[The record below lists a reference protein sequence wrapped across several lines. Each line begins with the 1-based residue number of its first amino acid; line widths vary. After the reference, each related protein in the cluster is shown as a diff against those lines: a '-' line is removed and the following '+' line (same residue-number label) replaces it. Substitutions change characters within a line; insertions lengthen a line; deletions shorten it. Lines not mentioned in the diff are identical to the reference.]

1 MKMMKK
7 KPFGGLIL
15 PLSQQSSFILK
26 MKKPFWCCLSFE
38 LCHRKASVP
47 TSMSAWRQKRPV
59 GSNGSVSAQLWV
71 PSWRRRQRRP
81 RSKEASS
88 LLSWIWMHKPST
100 TLKAVHCGSASRWL
114 LSLWRAAARGAPG
127 GLRRPLDCTERSR
140 ARTEDRREREP
151 ALPLNPAA
159 AFVRS
164 WREASAR
171 SWPFGRLPPRH
182 VRPFLP
188 KNSNVNGRRSP
199 SWREHR
205 RQLFNHKRRLSE
217 FTGVKS
223 SCLNVQQVPAHNSP
237 AADAKTKPLVCHRTV
252 SGSSH
257 MYKYSFPD
265 VFHCAMGRRPG
276 PPSSH
281 SVWDRLQQLLEGI

>member
-1 MKMMKK
+1 MAALFVASSSQRGSWRSEASLRLHRKK
-7 KPFGGLIL
+7 QSQNRGQAGTGASAALKSCRRLCEELKGGL
-15 PLSQQSSFILK
+15 
-26 MKKPFWCCLSFE
+26 
-38 LCHRKASVP
+38 
-47 TSMSAWRQKRPV
+47 
-59 GSNGSVSAQLWV
+59 SAQLALWPP
-71 PSWRRRQRRP
+71 PSPPCQAFSPQELQR
-81 RSKEASS
+81 
-88 LLSWIWMHKPST
+88 
-100 TLKAVHCGSASRWL
+100 
-114 LSLWRAAARGAPG
+114 
-127 GLRRPLDCTERSR
+127 
-140 ARTEDRREREP
+140 
-151 ALPLNPAA
+151 
-159 AFVRS
+159 
-164 WREASAR
+164 
-171 SWPFGRLPPRH
+171 
-182 VRPFLP
+182 
-188 KNSNVNGRRSP
+188 NGRRSP

-252 SGSSH
+252 SGSFH